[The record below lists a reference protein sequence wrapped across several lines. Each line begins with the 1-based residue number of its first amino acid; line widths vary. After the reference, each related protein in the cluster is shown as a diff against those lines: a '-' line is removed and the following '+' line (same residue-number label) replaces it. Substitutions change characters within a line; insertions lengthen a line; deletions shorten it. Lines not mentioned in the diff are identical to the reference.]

1 MFHHLHARG
10 SGRSLTPLLA
20 ALAVALAPLTALAMP
35 STIAFEGFLNAT
47 GGGPAADGQYNLT
60 FSIYPTA
67 QGGQAAWS
75 EGPVSLTVSNGQ
87 FSHQLGSGTPI
98 DAVALGALD
107 SAWLGVQI
115 GNDPELPR
123 QTLSSVAYALVA
135 GSASSLTCSGCV
147 TASHLAAGAV
157 TANAVDFNYAG
168 SLSKGGAA
176 ADLACTGCVSVAEM
190 NFDGDVDLGN
200 NALKAAAVNTGDVVA
215 TSVSASEF
223 VGDGSK
229 LTGIQLPQGTCP
241 SGQVVTGIQ
250 ADGSLACG
258 DVASSLPKDA
268 LDDVSNGV
276 ISNEFTDTFTSPDL
290 PLDIK
295 DNFPVGVSTAIT
307 VPDVGLAKTMN
318 IKLKLT
324 NSDIKDVQVI
334 LYDPNNV
341 EYVLYDKGE
350 SGGTLDKTFPDPDS
364 AVQGDLSTWSGKN
377 LQGQWLLKVVDSAFK
392 DNTVDGQ
399 VTEFSVNIN
408 TVSNKKLQVTGDLK
422 VSGDLTPGS
431 VKVPTDE
438 TSCDASREGYIRYV
452 AAAKRMEVCDGNSWK
467 AVQGTGSMYRWQ
479 VWDTYARWGTGWYAD
494 NRTDIFGGVAP
505 SNWSGNYTAGNFSSS
520 SQTLRSFFTR
530 KGPNLS
536 ETHNALVYNRDSYIY
551 GNSPE
556 SRHVAAL
563 FRVRN
568 TTESN
573 ITWPVSWYC
582 TSYGGWNDYASVAI
596 NGSNVWSSGG
606 NNYNAWYERTDN
618 ITVPANRTSTV
629 IFVSSTTPDSSGIRS
644 LVLAFYNN
652 SLKLPA
658 GLEFVDD
665 LDTKPDGWNN

>member
-1 MFHHLHARG
+1 MKTTRIITAAAIALA
-10 SGRSLTPLLA
+10 SLA
-20 ALAVALAPLTALAMP
+20 ATPAAAVP
-35 STIAFEGFLNAT
+35 STIPYTGFLNAA
-47 GGGPAADGQYNLT
+47 GGGPAADGSYGLT
-60 FSIYPTA
+60 FALYENA
-67 QGGQAAWS
+67 QGGQAVWT
-75 EGPVSLTVSNGQ
+75 EGPVNKSITSGH
-87 FSHQLGSGTPI
+87 FSHQLGSDTPL
-98 DAVALGALD
+98 DAAALGQLGGLY
-107 SAWLGVQI
+107 LGVAV
-115 GNDPELPR
+115 GGDPELPR
-123 QTLSSVAYALVA
+123 QALGSSLYAVVA
-135 GSASSLTCSGCV
+135 GTASTLTCSGCV
-147 TASHLAAGAV
+147 GANQLAAGAV
-157 TANAVDFNYAG
+157 TADAIDFNYAA
-168 SLSKGGAA
+168 SDIKGGAA
-176 ADLACTGCVSVAEM
+176 TDLACTGCVSVDEM
-190 NFDGDVDLGN
+190 NFDGNVDLGN
-200 NALKAAAVNTGDVVA
+200 NALKAAAVNTGSLVA
-215 TSVSASEF
+215 TSITATEF

-229 LTGIQLPQGTCP
+229 LTGVQLPTGSCP
-241 SGQVVTGIQ
+241 EGQVVTGITPSGALSCGSV
-250 ADGSLACG
+250 AD
-258 DVASSLPKDA
+258 SLPKDA

-364 AVQGDLSTWSGKN
+364 AVQGDLSTWFGKN

-399 VTEFSVNIN
+399 ITEFSVNIN
-408 TVSNKKLQVTGDLK
+408 TVSNKKLQVTGDLN

-505 SNWSGNYTAGNFSSS
+505 SNWSGNYTAANFSSS

-551 GNSPE
+551 SNSPE

-629 IFVSSTTPDSSGIRS
+629 IFVSSTTPESSGIRS